1 MNRDKELRVSVR
13 NVKKQKKTLLPQ
25 TVDNAN
31 IVHEPFAEYVDIQ
44 IY

>member
-1 MNRDKELRVSVR
+1 MAKKFSVSIR
-13 NVKKQKKTLLPQ
+13 NVKKKKKTLLPE